1 MEEGR
6 TEINRC
12 KLLYIYIKMD
22 NQQGPSYSTEVES
35 FESNNLKHRPVS
47 QRELGE
53 EGSARK
59 IVLGFR
65 ANMKDWSQK

>member
-1 MEEGR
+1 
-6 TEINRC
+6 
-12 KLLYIYIKMD
+12 MD

-59 IVLGFR
+59 ILLGFR